1 MCAIA
6 VCSTFLLVELDLLLV
21 PQWNELNTGLRQ
33 LLRRL
38 SLLVFVSEFV
48 SWIGL
53 VQDLL
58 SKTSQY
64 IW

>member
-1 MCAIA
+1 VCAIA